1 MGWLERDVWE
11 EKRQPKCSKASE
23 VTDVCRSGHRC
34 KFKANFAAESKENIF
49 IRRTRELEEGATSPP
64 RDAKYAIELISIEL
78 ILSKHL

>member
-11 EKRQPKCSKASE
+11 EERQPKCSKAGE
-23 VTDVCRSGHRC
+23 VADVCRRELRG

-49 IRRTRELEEGATSPP
+49 VGCTWELEEGATSPSGGSKC
-64 RDAKYAIELISIEL
+64 ANEL